1 MSDQTLDKSLTEA
14 HTPAGQVSGGLTPCQ
29 SQAYTALTSELNPG
43 QYSNVFVTGGAGSG
57 KSFLIREFLRGLDR
71 REYPILAST
80 GAAAVLVG
88 GRTFHSFFGLGILE
102 GGPEATVERACRNRQ
117 VSRRLK
123 QMKGFIVDEVSMLA
137 GPVLRVAEVIARR
150 VRDSELPWGGMRVV
164 AVGDFAQLPPVERDP
179 ARGGGW
185 AFIDPVWGWTKFEN
199 HILRTQVRCHDPQ
212 YMSVL
217 GKIRIGV
224 VDDEVADFLNARTGP
239 VETEFEGTRLFPR
252 RDQTELFNSRR
263 LTDLPGKVH
272 SIETIEAGDKRA
284 IETLRKQAPIGP
296 VLEIKEG
303 ALVMIRQNDPLGRW
317 VNGTTGHIRRI
328 QAQKLQ
334 LQLLNGRLIELEK
347 SAFSLLDAE
356 GDPVA
361 TLTNFP
367 VNLAWASTIHK
378 AQGAT
383 LDRMAVDLSRLWEP
397 GQAYVALSRLTSG
410 ADLRIAR
417 WDAGSIRTD
426 PQVRAFYAEALAK

>member
-1 MSDQTLDKSLTEA
+1 MTDAPLEKQSMELGA
-14 HTPAGQVSGGLTPCQ
+14 PAGLTSCQ
-29 SQAYTALTSELNPG
+29 RRAFEALTVERTPG
-43 QYSNVFVTGGAGSG
+43 RFANVFVTGGAGSG
-57 KSFLIREFLRGLDR
+57 KSYLIRHFLQRLDIR
-71 REYPILAST
+71 QYPVLAST

-117 VSRRLK
+117 VARRLK

-150 VRDSELPWGGMRVV
+150 VRDSDLPWGGLRVV

-185 AFIDPVWGWTKFEN
+185 AFIDSVWEWTQFEN
-199 HILRTQVRCHDPQ
+199 QILRTQVRCQDPV

-217 GKIRIGV
+217 SKIRVGV
-224 VDDEVADFLNARTGP
+224 VDGEVISYLNERTGP
-239 VETEFEGTRLFPR
+239 IEVEFEGTRLFPR

-263 LTDLPGKVH
+263 LADLPGKGH
-272 SIETIEAGDKRA
+272 LIDTIEAGDQRA

-296 VLEIKEG
+296 VLEIKDG
-303 ALVMIRQNDPLGRW
+303 ALVMIRQNDPMGRW

-328 QAQKLQ
+328 QPQKLQ
-334 LQLLNGRLIELEK
+334 IELLNGRHVEIEK
-347 SAFSLLDAE
+347 SSFSLLDAD

-397 GQAYVALSRLTSG
+397 GQAYVALSRLTTG
-410 ADLRIAR
+410 AELRIAR

-426 PQVRAFYAEALAK
+426 ERVRAFYESSAP

>member
-1 MSDQTLDKSLTEA
+1 MSDTPLDKSLLEVRM
-14 HTPAGQVSGGLTPCQ
+14 PAGLTPCQ
-29 SQAYTALTSELNPG
+29 NQAFTALTTERSPG
-43 QYSNVFVTGGAGSG
+43 RFANVFVTGGAGSG
-57 KSFLIREFLRGLDR
+57 KSYLIRQFLRGIDL

-117 VSRRLK
+117 VTRRLK

-150 VRDSELPWGGMRVV
+150 VRDSDLPWGGLRVV

-185 AFIDPVWGWTKFEN
+185 AFIDPVWEWTQFEN
-199 HILRTQVRCHDPQ
+199 QILRTQVRCQDPQ

-217 GKIRIGV
+217 AKIRVGV
-224 VDDEVADFLNARTGP
+224 VDDEVTEYLNERTGP
-239 VETEFEGTRLFPR
+239 VEVEFEGTRLFPR

-263 LTDLPGKVH
+263 LADLPGKAH
-272 SIETIEAGDKRA
+272 SIETLEAGDKRA

-303 ALVMIRQNDPLGRW
+303 ALVMIRQNDPMGRW

-334 LQLLNGRLIELEK
+334 IELLSGRLIELEK

-410 ADLRIAR
+410 SELRIAR

-426 PQVRAFYAEALAK
+426 QQVRDFYEASSADVR